1 MEVTDIAIIK
11 EIETIFISEG
21 KYIVIQTIVLIVTI
35 KIQTLI
41 I

>member
-1 MEVTDIAIIK
+1 MAVTDIAIIK
-11 EIETIFISEG
+11 EIEIIFISEEN
-21 KYIVIQTIVLIVTI
+21 YIVIQTIVLIVTI